1 MTVGTAAFAATI
13 VRLVVFVLLLA
24 IVVALIVNKRF
35 FKQLAMKFRG
45 RTDEVMT
52 RNAGTPEG
60 AADFYNTAI
69 REKEALYA
77 KADQSY
83 REISGKLD
91 LSEKNLFQL
100 KKEAFQID
108 RDIESCLD
116 GGRESDAKQYAN
128 RRITV
133 NQKMTALQET
143 IEEFKKAK
151 AQQEEIRAAI
161 KQELD
166 DLKEEKER
174 TVYQLESDRQIIAL
188 HESMN
193 ASASTN
199 ESDHMLERVREGAK
213 KQRERAAGAQIAYD
227 SSAEALNRR
236 MENRSREQEAE
247 NLLEEVRRRR
257 NRA

>member
-1 MTVGTAAFAATI
+1 MTVGTSNFAIA
-13 VRLVVFVLLLA
+13 VMFVLILLV
-24 IVVALIVNKRF
+24 IVALILNKRL
-35 FKQLAMKFRG
+35 FKQLLMKFRG

-60 AADFYNTAI
+60 AADFYNAAI

-77 KADQSY
+77 RADQSF

-91 LSEKNLFQL
+91 MAEKNLFSL

-116 GGRESDAKQYAN
+116 AGRETDAKQYAN

-133 NQKMTALQET
+133 DQKMKALSET

-151 AQQEEIRAAI
+151 SQQEEIRAAI

-166 DLKEEKER
+166 ELKEEKER
-174 TVYQLESDRQIIAL
+174 TVYQLESDQHIIAL

-193 ASASTN
+193 ASASTS

-236 MENRSREQEAE
+236 MENRTREQEAD
-247 NLLEEVRRRR
+247 NLLAEIRRRR
-257 NRA
+257 GNT

>member
-1 MTVGTAAFAATI
+1 MTVGD
-13 VRLVVFVLLLA
+13 VVITVLGIALLLM
-24 IVVALIVNKRF
+24 IVALLLNKRF
-35 FKQLAMKFRG
+35 FKQLLLKFKG
-45 RTDEVMT
+45 RTDSVMT

-60 AADFYNTAI
+60 AADFYNAAI
-69 REKEALYA
+69 REKEELYA
-77 KADQSY
+77 RADQSY

-91 LSEKNLFQL
+91 MAEKNLFGM

-108 RDIESCLD
+108 RDINSCLD
-116 GGRESDAKQYAN
+116 SGREDDARQYAN
-128 RRITV
+128 KRITV
-133 NQKMTALQET
+133 DQKMSALSET

-161 KQELD
+161 KHELD
-166 DLKEEKER
+166 ELKEEKER
-174 TVYQLESDRQIIAL
+174 TVYQLESDQQIIAL

-193 ASASTN
+193 ASASTS

-236 MENRSREQEAE
+236 MENRTRAQEAE
-247 NLLEEVRRRR
+247 NLLAEMRRRR
-257 NRA
+257 GNS

>member
-1 MTVGTAAFAATI
+1 MTVGTSNFAIALMVAT
-13 VRLVVFVLLLA
+13 LLL
-24 IVVALIVNKRF
+24 IVAAMILNKRF
-35 FKQLAMKFRG
+35 FKQLVLKFRG

-69 REKEALYA
+69 REKESLYA
-77 KADQSY
+77 RADQSY

-91 LSEKNLFQL
+91 MAEKNLFGL

-108 RDIESCLD
+108 RDINACLD
-116 GGRESDAKQYAN
+116 AGRESDAKQYAN

-133 NQKMTALQET
+133 DQKMKALNET

-166 DLKEEKER
+166 ELKEEKER
-174 TVYQLESDRQIIAL
+174 TVYQLESDQQIIAL

-193 ASASTN
+193 ASASSS

-227 SSAEALNRR
+227 SSAEAMNRR

-247 NLLEEVRRRR
+247 NLLAEMRRRR
-257 NRA
+257 GNS

>member
-1 MTVGTAAFAATI
+1 MTVGTSNFAIA
-13 VRLVVFVLLLA
+13 VMFVLILLVIA
-24 IVVALIVNKRF
+24 ALILNKRL
-35 FKQLAMKFRG
+35 FKQLLMKFRG

-60 AADFYNTAI
+60 AADFYNAAI
-69 REKEALYA
+69 REKESLYA
-77 KADQSY
+77 RADQSF

-91 LSEKNLFQL
+91 MAEKNLFAL

-116 GGRESDAKQYAN
+116 AGREADAKQYAN

-133 NQKMTALQET
+133 DQKMKALSET

-151 AQQEEIRAAI
+151 SQQEEIRAAI

-166 DLKEEKER
+166 ELKEEKER
-174 TVYQLESDRQIIAL
+174 TVYQLESDQQIIAL

-193 ASASTN
+193 ASASTS

-236 MENRSREQEAE
+236 MENRTREQEAD
-247 NLLEEVRRRR
+247 NLLEEIRRRR
-257 NRA
+257 GNT